1 MNYFEIFN
9 ITVAFEIDLKNLKQ
23 VYLKLSRLYHPDFS
37 TQDSEEI
44 QEENLRMSALVNEA
58 YKVLENE
65 DLRLEYILSINNLLD
80 ETENRKLLPQS
91 FLFEMM
97 ELNEELQD
105 LKLSNSNSEISL
117 FKEKLN
123 IYSNSLKNELVEF
136 SNKNVQPV
144 IDNNNLNHWLLYYL
158 KKRYLKRLYQQIE
171 S

>member
-91 FLFEMM
+91 FLIEMM

-105 LKLSNSNSEISL
+105 LKLSNSNSDISL

>member
-1 MNYFEIFN
+1 
-9 ITVAFEIDLKNLKQ
+9 
-23 VYLKLSRLYHPDFS
+23 
-37 TQDSEEI
+37 
-44 QEENLRMSALVNEA
+44 MSALVNEA

-65 DLRLEYILSINNLLD
+65 DLRLEYILNINNLLD

-123 IYSNSLKNELVEF
+123 IYSDSLKNELVEF

>member
-65 DLRLEYILSINNLLD
+65 DLRLEYILNINNLLD

-91 FLFEMM
+91 FLIEMM

-123 IYSNSLKNELVEF
+123 IYSDSLKNELVEF